1 MNYTQVEISISRPRA
16 TSMLFANDFQEWK
29 QYVKQFRKVIK
40 EMEESK
46 KERALKRRQD
56 LSALSRDLKA
66 VAEMQGIEES
76 VNSLLLAFYKQQYST
91 TDLRTFEQ
99 WKEAGYIVKKGQT
112 SFMIWATPKATKAE
126 KSDAVKKA
134 EELQKEMERK
144 QKELAECLKVL
155 EQKKD
160 LSAKRTTFLNTLE
173 QIDTAEDVLKEDST
187 FEVSTYRLIFA
198 LGSSSYNNS
207 EIFKISNRE
216 LLLNFVDFI
225 REKINKKIA
234 EIEAELVK

>member
-1 MNYTQVEISISRPRA
+1 METTKKNVE
-16 TSMLFANDFQEWK
+16 N
-29 QYVKQFRKVIK
+29 V
-40 EMEESK
+40 
-46 KERALKRRQD
+46 
-56 LSALSRDLKA
+56 
-66 VAEMQGIEES
+66 ES
-76 VNSLLLAFYKQQYST
+76 VNAVKNSKTEEKKVLVVQVPP
-91 TDLRTFEQ
+91 TDKAE
-99 WKEAGYIVKKGQT
+99 KK
-112 SFMIWATPKATKAE
+112 PKAE

-144 QKELAECLKVL
+144 QKELAEFLKVL

-173 QIDTAEDVLKEDST
+173 QIDTAEDVLKEDNT
-187 FEVSTYRLIFA
+187 FEVSSYRLIFA
-198 LGSSSYNNS
+198 LGASSYNNN

-234 EIEAELVK
+234 EIEAELIK